1 MLFILKKKK
10 EKEKKKNVSNKR
22 VKKEKAQLTNPF
34 SANRKGE
41 EELQEDSGSK
51 GPQCLK
57 NFMNFLKII
66 FIWQQVTLKNLLSRR
81 PDMEIQ

>member
-1 MLFILKKKK
+1 MLVTK
-10 EKEKKKNVSNKR
+10 EEKNT
-22 VKKEKAQLTNPF
+22 AHNPF
-34 SANRKGE
+34 CTKLERKRRAT
-41 EELQEDSGSK
+41 EDSGSK

-66 FIWQQVTLKNLLSRR
+66 FIWQQVTLKNLLSGT

>member
-1 MLFILKKKK
+1 MLVTKEEKRKKLSSQTHSAPNWK
-10 EKEKKKNVSNKR
+10 
-22 VKKEKAQLTNPF
+22 VK
-34 SANRKGE
+34 

-51 GPQCLK
+51 GPQFLK

-66 FIWQQVTLKNLLSRR
+66 FIWQQVTLKNLLSGT